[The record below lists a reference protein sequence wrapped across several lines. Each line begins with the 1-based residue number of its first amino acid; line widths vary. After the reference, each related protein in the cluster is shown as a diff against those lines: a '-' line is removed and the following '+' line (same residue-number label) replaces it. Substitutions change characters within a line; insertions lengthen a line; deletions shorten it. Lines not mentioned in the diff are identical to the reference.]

1 MGTKQITAGAKI
13 RGELI
18 DEGGRLLLGWL
29 ECGDCIGCDG
39 GGFGH
44 G

>member
-1 MGTKQITAGAKI
+1 MACAKI

-18 DEGGRLLLGWL
+18 DEGGKLLMGWL
-29 ECGDCIGCDG
+29 VCGDCVCCDG
-39 GGFGH
+39 GGFEH